1 MKKKVYYDA
10 YMTVEATF
18 IVPAAVMI
26 LVLLLYWGF
35 FCYDKS
41 VSVQC
46 SYLAALRTSNE
57 WEMTITE
64 AEQMA
69 MEELEEMTEERF
81 LFMKRGDKT
90 VDAGLLSIEAGV
102 DGKMGILFSTLRGD
116 DMTHWIMNSK
126 KSAYRLKP
134 SSYIRRY
141 RLAGEVMEQMN

>member
-1 MKKKVYYDA
+1 MKKKVYYDG

-41 VSVQC
+41 VSIQC

-57 WEMTITE
+57 WGLTITE
-64 AEQMA
+64 AEQLA
-69 MEELEEMTEERF
+69 MEELDEMTEERF
-81 LFMKRGDKT
+81 LFVKRGEIT
-90 VDAGLLSIEAGV
+90 IDAGLLSIEAGV
-102 DGKMGILFSTLRGD
+102 NGKMDILFSTLRGD
-116 DMTHWIMNSK
+116 DMNHWLMNSR

-134 SSYIRRY
+134 SSYIRKY
-141 RLAGEVMEQMN
+141 RLAGEALE

>member
-26 LVLLLYWGF
+26 IVLLLYWGF

-57 WEMTITE
+57 WELTMSE
-64 AEQMA
+64 SEQMA
-69 MEELEEMTEERF
+69 LEELDGLTEETFLFAKKGEMTA
-81 LFMKRGDKT
+81 
-90 VDAGLLSIEAGV
+90 DAGLLSIEAGV
-102 DGKMGILFSTLRGD
+102 SGKMDILFSALRGD
-116 DMTHWIMNSK
+116 GMTHWLMNSR
-126 KSAYRLKP
+126 KSAYRIKP
-134 SSYIRRY
+134 SSYIRKY
-141 RLAGEVMEQMN
+141 RLAGAVPE

>member
-18 IVPAAVMI
+18 VVPAAVMI

-57 WEMTITE
+57 WELTMSE
-64 AEQMA
+64 SEQMA
-69 MEELEEMTEERF
+69 LEELDGLTEETFLFVKKGEMTA
-81 LFMKRGDKT
+81 
-90 VDAGLLSIEAGV
+90 DAGLLSIEAGV
-102 DGKMGILFSTLRGD
+102 SGKMNILFSALRGD
-116 DMTHWIMNSK
+116 GMPHWLMNSR
-126 KSAYRLKP
+126 KSAYRIKP
-134 SSYIRRY
+134 SSYIRKY
-141 RLAGEVMEQMN
+141 RLAGAVPE

>member
-1 MKKKVYYDA
+1 MKKKVYFDG

-18 IVPAAVMI
+18 IVSAAVMI

-41 VSVQC
+41 VSIQC

-57 WEMTITE
+57 WELTITE
-64 AEQMA
+64 AEQLA
-69 MEELEEMTEERF
+69 MEELDEMTEERF
-81 LFMKRGDKT
+81 LFVKREDIT

-102 DGKMGILFSTLRGD
+102 NGKMDILFSTLRGD
-116 DMTHWIMNSK
+116 NITHWLMNSK

-134 SSYIRRY
+134 SSYIRKH
-141 RLAGEVMEQMN
+141 RLAGEAME

>member
-1 MKKKVYYDA
+1 MKKKIFYDG

-41 VSVQC
+41 VSIQC
-46 SYLAALRTSNE
+46 SYLTALRTSNE
-57 WEMTITE
+57 WGLTITE

-69 MEELEEMTEERF
+69 MEDLEEMAEERF
-81 LFMKRGDKT
+81 LFVKRGDIT

-102 DGKMGILFSTLRGD
+102 NGKMDILFSTLRGD
-116 DMTHWIMNSK
+116 DMTHWLMNSR

-134 SSYIRRY
+134 SSYIRKY
-141 RLAGEVMEQMN
+141 RLAREVME